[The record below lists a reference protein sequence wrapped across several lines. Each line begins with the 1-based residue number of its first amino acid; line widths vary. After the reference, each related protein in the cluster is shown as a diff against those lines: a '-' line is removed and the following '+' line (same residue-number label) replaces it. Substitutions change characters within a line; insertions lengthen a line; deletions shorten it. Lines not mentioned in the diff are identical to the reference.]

1 MQVIKRRQQVQD
13 NRIVVN
19 LPEDFSPA
27 EVDIIIIPVQ
37 KKKREFKSLS
47 LISVKTKGV
56 EFDRD
61 ECHRR

>member
-19 LPEDFSPA
+19 LPEKFFPDRGGIYNPGA
-27 EVDIIIIPVQ
+27 
-37 KKKREFKSLS
+37 KKKSEFKSLG